1 MKKTNEMGTSKQL
14 QQVKRL
20 KFIDFLLGFRGWFT
34 RQDLIEEFK
43 VAPAGV
49 TRDISEYKAQT
60 SNHGEGETGSRNMEF
75 DEKLKRYLISE
86 TYSPITDI
94 SFSHAI
100 NLLKKSGQLGYLGAQ
115 ASIPIESPRKLHDFS
130 VDTLQKI
137 SRSISNLLCVDI
149 HYGSLGSGAS
159 KRRISPHSLFESND
173 KWYVRAYCHK
183 SNEYRTFH
191 LSRIEE
197 IEIASQNTE
206 QEHQSINDK
215 QWQRWVHIILV
226 PHPSEKHPES
236 IAKEYGMKPY
246 PPEEKTDLVDRDHT
260 QLQLLEGES
269 VPYAKEVKVRA
280 AICGF
285 WLNHWNVDCSENN
298 HLWKTDKRYQLALA
312 NPQALYGVES
322 ARIAPGR

>member
-1 MKKTNEMGTSKQL
+1 MKEKNDFETSKQL
-14 QQVKRL
+14 QLDKRL

-60 SNHGEGETGSRNMEF
+60 SNDGEGLTTSRNMIF
-75 DEKLKRYLISE
+75 DDKLKRYSISE
-86 TYSPITDI
+86 TYSPISNV
-94 SFSHAI
+94 SFSQAI
-100 NLLKKSGQLGYLGAQ
+100 SLLKRSRQLGSLGAQ
-115 ASIPIESPRKLHDFS
+115 TPIPIESPHKLHDFNT
-130 VDTLQKI
+130 DILKKI

-173 KWYVRAYCHK
+173 KWYVRAYCYK

-197 IEIASQNTE
+197 IEIALQNTE
-206 QEHQSINDK
+206 QEYQSINDK

-226 PHPSEKHPES
+226 PHPSERHPES
-236 IAKEYGMKPY
+236 IAKEYGMNPY
-246 PPEEKTDLVDRDHT
+246 PPEEKTDLIDGDHT
-260 QLQLLEGES
+260 QVQLLEGES

-285 WLNHWNVDCSENN
+285 WLNHWNVDCSEDN
-298 HLWKTDKRYQLALA
+298 HLWETDKRYQLALA